1 MASTTSTFSTF
12 LMALILQ
19 DVLQNGGL
27 GRPMGH
33 MRLHNQSSLFCT
45 RFSCDS
51 DSAILFMTFFGFNDE
66 GSHSVLVFVSV
77 CGGGSHSAPDLVQ
90 NGYPLPPT
98 LISRGIKIP

>member
-1 MASTTSTFSTF
+1 MVSYFVVDGPF
-12 LMALILQ
+12 LSSIRVIFDLYLVAIDHPHWAQLSPLIRLVRLFL

-51 DSAILFMTFFGFNDE
+51 DRWW
-66 GSHSVLVFVSV
+66 
-77 CGGGSHSAPDLVQ
+77 
-90 NGYPLPPT
+90 LPFC
-98 LISRGIKIP
+98 S